1 MNGYYCITA
10 ACLIRG
16 ACSCS
21 AIQPTPYGRADDMS
35 IEDAKYWTKQL
46 EEYYYQKEYVG
57 ENNPRTIALRTILQK
72 KGLLEEE
79 F

>member
-1 MNGYYCITA
+1 
-10 ACLIRG
+10 
-16 ACSCS
+16 
-21 AIQPTPYGRADDMS
+21 MS
-35 IEDAKYWTKQL
+35 VEDAKYWTKQL

-72 KGLLEEE
+72 KGLLDEQ